1 MRARRKGLAAAEAAV
16 CIPFVVVFAL
26 ASIEACSMIYLKQSV
41 TIAAYEGARTGNAL
55 GATSS
60 DVDSVCQQIFADRG
74 ISGATVQ
81 TTPSEISTASSG
93 QYFSVSCS
101 APCAGNSLL
110 PLWFYTEN
118 SLINGRAEFL
128 KKF

>member
-16 CIPFVVVFAL
+16 CIPFIVVFAL

-55 GATSS
+55 GATSD
-60 DVDSVCQQIFADRG
+60 DVSSVCQQIFADRG
-74 ISGATVQ
+74 ISGATVE
-81 TTPSEISTASSG
+81 TAPSEISDANAG
-93 QYFSVSCS
+93 QYFSISCC

-110 PLWFYTEN
+110 PLWFYTES
-118 SLINGRAEFL
+118 SLIKGRAEFL
-128 KKF
+128 KKY